1 MLNFHS
7 FDSAE
12 AQAEALAR
20 AVGGALEQALSARAT
35 PQRATL
41 AVSGGKSPVAFFSH
55 LSQLPIE
62 WSRIDITLVD
72 DRWVSDNDDASNA
85 QLLREHLL
93 QNAAAK
99 ARFLPLV
106 DTSAPVAEVVGR
118 LNSGADSAS
127 ASDSVGSFASTP
139 DANAVVTES
148 TDAAFSF
155 AVPALPDVAVL
166 GMGEDGHTASIF
178 ADAPEWETA
187 ITTSDRFLIVHPGS
201 APHARITWSM
211 QALKQM
217 GALFLQI
224 GGDKKRAVLEAA
236 TAEAQRNAISQL
248 ALDGGVT
255 LNAYWF
261 A

>member
-1 MLNFHS
+1 MLNFHT
-7 FDSAE
+7 FDSSE

-20 AVGGALEQALSARAT
+20 AVGAALDQVLSTRPA

-41 AVSGGKSPVAFFSH
+41 AVSGGKSPVAFCVH
-55 LSQLPIE
+55 LSRLSID

-72 DRWVSDNDDASNA
+72 DRWVGDSDADSNA
-85 QLLREHLL
+85 RFVHEHLL

-106 DTSAPVAEVVGR
+106 DTSTSTEAVIDR
-118 LNSGADSAS
+118 LNGVSSA
-127 ASDSVGSFASTP
+127 
-139 DANAVVTES
+139 
-148 TDAAFSF
+148 DAASLL
-155 AVPALPDVAVL
+155 PALPDVAVL

-178 ADAPEWETA
+178 ADAPEWDDA
-187 ITTSDRFLIVHPGS
+187 ITTSKRFLIVHPAS
-201 APHARITWSM
+201 APHARISWSM
-211 QALKQM
+211 HALKQV
-217 GALFLQI
+217 GVLFLQI
-224 GGDKKRAVLEAA
+224 GGEKKRVVLEAA
-236 TAEAQRNAISQL
+236 IAQAQRNAISQL